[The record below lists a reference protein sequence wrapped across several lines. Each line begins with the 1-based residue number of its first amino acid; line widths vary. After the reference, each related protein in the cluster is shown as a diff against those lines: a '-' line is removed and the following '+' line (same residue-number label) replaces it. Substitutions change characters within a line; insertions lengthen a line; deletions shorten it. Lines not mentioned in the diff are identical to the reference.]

1 MHEPHLALLSRF
13 ALHLNQRHIQALDLL
28 HGLARDTLEIA
39 VKAGG
44 GIEHAVELLL
54 AFGPQPRHG
63 GALALE
69 IGLHFGE
76 FFDDGLD
83 AVAEAWAG
91 EVRVHHLG
99 LGLLTFLCLSAGGDV
114 DQRLPECDSERNG
127 EARLR
132 DPNVV
137 NEVEALDFLRY
148 DARDDQRD
156 VRFRSALII
165 AQLGQP
171 GVVPGLR
178 SF

>member
-1 MHEPHLALLSRF
+1 MEF
-13 ALHLNQRHIQALDLL
+13 
-28 HGLARDTLEIA
+28 
-39 VKAGG
+39 
-44 GIEHAVELLL
+44 EHAVELLL

-83 AVAEAWAG
+83 AVAEARAG
-91 EVRVHHLG
+91 EVRIHHLG
-99 LGLLTFLCLSAGGDV
+99 LRLLTFLRLSAGGDV
-114 DQRLPECDSERNG
+114 DQRLAECDSERDG

-132 DPNVV
+132 DPDVF
-137 NEVEALDFLRY
+137 NEIEALDLLGY
-148 DARDDQRD
+148 SARDDQRD
-156 VRFRSALII
+156 VRFRGALII
-165 AQLGQP
+165 AQLAQP